1 MQELQ
6 ETRVLSPEDPLEEE
20 TATQA
25 RVLFWRIPWAEE
37 PDRLHFMRLQRA
49 GRDCSD
55 LAHTPPDKKCC
66 RAGAHG
72 VEGGGASEIKSLIVQ
87 VFGSPV
93 RQPLKCLKKRRNSIR
108 ER

>member
-37 PDRLHFMRLQRA
+37 PDRLHFMWLQRA

-55 LAHTPPDKKCC
+55 LAHTPRQEVLYGWSSRC
-66 RAGAHG
+66 RGRR
-72 VEGGGASEIKSLIVQ
+72 SL
-87 VFGSPV
+87 
-93 RQPLKCLKKRRNSIR
+93 
-108 ER
+108 